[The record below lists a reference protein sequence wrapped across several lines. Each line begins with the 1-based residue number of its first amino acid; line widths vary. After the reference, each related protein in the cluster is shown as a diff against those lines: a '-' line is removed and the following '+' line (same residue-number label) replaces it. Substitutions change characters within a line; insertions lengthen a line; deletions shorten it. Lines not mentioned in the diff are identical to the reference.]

1 MNEIGTEFPKITPF
15 MSAKMGPCPPIRKF
29 DSATN
34 GASYD
39 NPSRSKHMAHFSVSL
54 ENFNPMEDRPTV
66 GFDW

>member
-1 MNEIGTEFPKITPF
+1 

-29 DSATN
+29 GSATN